1 MALHPNFPESP
12 HEIIDPTV
20 RWFPADNPYRNIP
33 ETSNDT
39 LTIVEVMVC

>member
-20 RWFPADNPYRNIP
+20 HD
-33 ETSNDT
+33 ETT
-39 LTIVEVMVC
+39 ATAVLPKQAMIR